1 MQGRGGSDA
10 VAGKGAK
17 DGRRAKG
24 GRHTAREEQAANQT
38 RLEQEAEM
46 LLSHS
51 QSAAQHVPVLAHT
64 GTRTNSGRMTACE

>member
-24 GRHTAREEQAANQT
+24 GRHTAREEQAANQP
-38 RLEQEAEM
+38 RLEQEAEV
-46 LLSHS
+46 LLRIPNWRLNTS
-51 QSAAQHVPVLAHT
+51 QHASSLRTRALAQIAA
-64 GTRTNSGRMTACE
+64 E